1 MPQQTVDKLQD
12 DIMIKY
18 FDTLEPYLELI
29 KDLRFECLIKYTVDK
44 TYPNHDL
51 TRQGKLHAKEG
62 DFLMV
67 RDEKK
72 YFWTK
77 YGVILKLSENSTK
90 ALVKTKKNMNG
101 IWYNIKIL
109 YPQAH
114 RQ

>member
-1 MPQQTVDKLQD
+1 M
-12 DIMIKY
+12 
-18 FDTLEPYLELI
+18 
-29 KDLRFECLIKYTVDK
+29 
-44 TYPNHDL
+44 

-62 DFLMV
+62 DFVMV

-101 IWYNIKIL
+101 IWYNIKML
-109 YPQAH
+109 YPLAH